1 MTEESSAPAPPD
13 NISRLSLV
21 SEFINNEMAEDN
33 LKLADP
39 FTPNFGD
46 AVTGGGGVG
55 GGGGGGGGGGVLGL
69 REELQS
75 RVEDG
80 PRPPGTLPPIDL
92 SEEGKTEG
100 YRTGRIEEL
109 METLECPVCLDTAD
123 TPPVYQ
129 CPEGHLICKVRPSW
143 CSRVET
149 VSPM

>member
-55 GGGGGGGGGGVLGL
+55 GSGQAVFCPAEAPV
-69 REELQS
+69 RLQNWRAS
-75 RVEDG
+75 KKH
-80 PRPPGTLPPIDL
+80 
-92 SEEGKTEG
+92 SKN
-100 YRTGRIEEL
+100 
-109 METLECPVCLDTAD
+109 
-123 TPPVYQ
+123 
-129 CPEGHLICKVRPSW
+129 S
-143 CSRVET
+143 
-149 VSPM
+149 